1 MSAHMFLRRHYSPNA
16 GESPTGHA
24 VAVLAGLTLMAIGG
38 GLIASV
44 ALVQVG
50 VPIGMLGLLI
60 LGMGIFGHIRGPLKF
75 SDLMDT
81 VIGLTG
87 AAIAAT
93 FTIAVTVMAVVFL
106 LSVLVSVV
114 RWLAN

>member
-1 MSAHMFLRRHYSPNA
+1 MSAHTFVRRHYSQTA

-24 VAVLAGLTLMAIGG
+24 MAVLAGFTLIAIGG

-44 ALVQVG
+44 ALVEVG
-50 VPIGMLGLLI
+50 VPIGILGLLM
-60 LGMGIFGHIRGPLKF
+60 LGTGIVGHIQSPLTF
-75 SDLMDT
+75 SDVMDT

-93 FTIAVTVMAVVFL
+93 FTIAVMVMATL
-106 LSVLVSVV
+106 LLVSVLVSVF